1 MQNWIFILK
10 TQFHTIGVWDLSPEG
25 RHLENEM
32 RQNVTLK
39 KRTKYLNLRYGRD
52 NNKKAIE

>member
-1 MQNWIFILK
+1 MQNWLFILK
-10 TQFHTIGVWDLSPEG
+10 SQFHTIGVWDLSPEG

-39 KRTKYLNLRYGRD
+39 KELNT
-52 NNKKAIE
+52 

>member
-1 MQNWIFILK
+1 MQNWLFILK
-10 TQFHTIGVWDLSPEG
+10 SLFHTIGVWDLSPEG

-39 KRTKYLNLRYGRD
+39 KELNT
-52 NNKKAIE
+52 